1 MSEILASNGGPWGE
15 RSRSR
20 RELIRGA
27 ALLLAGGCALAA
39 GLYQLDGPR
48 GTLTRSTFEP
58 YVGQRFGLRSSAGGA
73 SGLELFKV
81 RALRL
86 GPSAT
91 TQADGDEN
99 FSLLFR
105 GPLAE
110 PLEQGVH
117 ELEKR
122 PLGTLAIFLVPMLPE
137 ADARYYEGIFNRYVP
152 N

>member
-1 MSEILASNGGPWGE
+1 MSEILAIGGSAWGD

-20 RELIRGA
+20 RELIRDG

-39 GLYQLDGPR
+39 GLYQLDGGR

-58 YVGQRFGLRSSAGGA
+58 YVGQRFRLRSSSAGA
-73 SGLELFKV
+73 NGLELFKV

-86 GPSAT
+86 GPST
-91 TQADGDEN
+91 STQANRDEN

-117 ELEKR
+117 DLEHR
-122 PLGTLAIFLVPMLPE
+122 RLGEVAIFLVPMLPE